1 MNAVTRFGIA
11 ALFLIGTCIV
21 IAGGTANG
29 DATPRI
35 VKVAI
40 VDNCRDPAVRDATHV
55 AFALSLSDAMSKARG
70 SAVSVKIKCV
80 NADHAAFNL
89 GAAVYDAVFVLAPS
103 LPRPLVLSDVTRL
116 SATLGA
122 GKNEK
127 KAYLVFGA
135 LETALGDQL
144 AASFGSALADDRF
157 LAAYAVESRVDR
169 PAGGAR
175 VAGARVGTAR

>member
-1 MNAVTRFGIA
+1 MNAVTRFGITT
-11 ALFLIGTCIV
+11 LFLIGTCLV
-21 IAGGTANG
+21 IAGGPASR
-29 DATPRI
+29 DPAPRI

-40 VDNCRDPAVRDATHV
+40 VDNCRNPAVRDATHV

-70 SAVSVKIKCV
+70 SAVAVKIKCV
-80 NADHAAFNL
+80 NADHAAFDL
-89 GAAVYDAVFVLAPS
+89 GAAVYDAVFVIAPS

-135 LETALGDQL
+135 LETELGDQL

-157 LAAYAVESRVDR
+157 VAAYEVESGLDR
-169 PAGGAR
+169 PPRGSTGA
-175 VAGARVGTAR
+175 AAH